1 MIWTCETGRCAGTE
15 DNTHHDHDGRC
26 ISRRTRNALP
36 KHVRVCF
43 HLR

>member
-1 MIWTCETGRCAGTE
+1 MIWTRKSGGGAGTE
-15 DNTHHDHDGRC
+15 DNTHHDGRC
-26 ISRRTRNALP
+26 ISRRTCDALP